1 MGWKFY
7 DLDRIAQKL
16 VIDARRR
23 DDKLEQKSQKSLPQA
38 HKMRMAVA
46 YGLERFWGEHLRL
59 EGEKRNKSLFW
70 EATWT
75 EFVGIMNK
83 AGVVIPNDSADKM
96 PEKLWALDLET
107 QRIALAV
114 LTQLCDAIIWW
125 TQRYKTGS
133 LDDAD

>member
-7 DLDRIAQKL
+7 ELDRIAQKL
-16 VIDARRR
+16 VIDARDR
-23 DDKLEQKSQKSLPQA
+23 DTTKPKNQKSLPQA

-59 EGEKRNKSLFW
+59 EVKEPNKSQFW
-70 EATWT
+70 EETWT
-75 EFVGIMNK
+75 AFVGIMNE
-83 AGVVIPNDSADKM
+83 AGVEIPNDTATVM
-96 PEKLWALDLET
+96 PAELWKLDLET
-107 QRIALAV
+107 QRVALAV

-133 LDDAD
+133 LDDVD

>member
-16 VIDARRR
+16 VIGAKDR
-23 DDKLEQKSQKSLPQA
+23 DGLVAKSKKSLPQA
-38 HKMRMAVA
+38 HKMRIAVA

-59 EGEKRNKSLFW
+59 QGRESNKSQFW
-70 EATWT
+70 EETWT
-75 EFVGIMNK
+75 EFVGIMK
-83 AGVVIPNDSADKM
+83 TTGVEIPDDTQANM

-107 QRIALAV
+107 QRVALAV

-133 LDDAD
+133 LDDDD